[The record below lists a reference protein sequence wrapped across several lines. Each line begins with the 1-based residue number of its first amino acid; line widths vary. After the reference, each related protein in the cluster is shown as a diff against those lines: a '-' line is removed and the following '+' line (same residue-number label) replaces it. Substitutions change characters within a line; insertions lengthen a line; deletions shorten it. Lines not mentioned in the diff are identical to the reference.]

1 MYELE
6 VVTTWTVDSDGAN
19 VPAVAALLGPGD
31 SCEDR
36 TGQPAQNITPD
47 PNVVVFGVFC
57 SADTL
62 SAIEADAGHT
72 VLWSAEVVTDGAE

>member
-6 VVTTWTVDSDGAN
+6 VVTTWTVVDGAN

-36 TGQPAQNITPD
+36 TGQPAENIMPD
-47 PNVVVFGVFC
+47 PNIVVFGVYC

-62 SAIEADAGHT
+62 AAITADPAQT
-72 VLWSAEVVTDGAE
+72 VLWSQEVENGTE

>member
-19 VPAVAALLGPGD
+19 VPAVASLLGPGD

-36 TGQPAQNITPD
+36 TGGPASSITPN
-47 PNVVVFGVFC
+47 PNVVVFGVYC

-62 SAIEADAGHT
+62 AAIEADAGHT
-72 VLWSAEVVTDGAE
+72 VLWSQEVVTDGAE

>member
-6 VVTTWTVDSDGAN
+6 VVTTWQVIDGAN

-47 PNVVVFGVFC
+47 PNVVVFGVYC
-57 SADTL
+57 SAATL
-62 SAIEADAGHT
+62 EAITADAGHT
-72 VLWSAEVVTDGAE
+72 VLWSVEVTDGTE